1 MRDFRKKVKRQF
13 PLYGQGWLVYVLAM
27 AAASVLCLLLQRV
40 STSDVHVPLVFV
52 LAVLIVSLLTRGY
65 FYGLLAALTSVF
77 AVNFA
82 FTEPY
87 YKMDFTAYGYPLT
100 FMTMTAVGCAVS
112 ALTSLMQ
119 ERQRLRTESEREK
132 VRANLLRAVSHDLRT
147 PLTGISGSLTAVLE
161 NRGELDEEQ
170 TRTLLSDA
178 REEADWLCRMVEN
191 LLSVT
196 RIGDGP
202 SGKIHKQ
209 AELPEEVIG
218 AAVMAFRKHNPGLSV
233 KVSVPEEPVFVPMDP
248 VLIQQ
253 VLGNLMEN
261 AVAHGGCVSAI
272 ELRAEMEPG
281 VLRITVADDGSG
293 IDKALLEHLFDGSR
307 PLHDDTERGMGIGLT
322 VCRTIVEAHGG
333 RISAHNRP
341 EGGAEI
347 SFTLPT
353 GETANDDQG

>member
-77 AVNFA
+77 AVNYA

-112 ALTSLMQ
+112 GLTSLMQ

-161 NRGELDEEQ
+161 NRGELSEP
-170 TRTLLSDA
+170 TGSA
-178 REEADWLCRMVEN
+178 GWW
-191 LLSVT
+191 
-196 RIGDGP
+196 RICSP
-202 SGKIHKQ
+202 S
-209 AELPEEVIG
+209 P
-218 AAVMAFRKHNPGLSV
+218 
-233 KVSVPEEPVFVPMDP
+233 
-248 VLIQQ
+248 
-253 VLGNLMEN
+253 
-261 AVAHGGCVSAI
+261 
-272 ELRAEMEPG
+272 
-281 VLRITVADDGSG
+281 GSG
-293 IDKALLEHLFDGSR
+293 TAPAAGSTNR
-307 PLHDDTERGMGIGLT
+307 RS
-322 VCRTIVEAHGG
+322 CR
-333 RISAHNRP
+333 RK
-341 EGGAEI
+341 
-347 SFTLPT
+347 
-353 GETANDDQG
+353 